1 MCDGNDQRVHHT
13 HQALD
18 MIHEEIIRLELSSL
32 DKNRLKRNA
41 ETGRSERDSEVYTQS
56 ARWVGFFGEEFVNKT
71 MWDSSSR
78 KYDKYYKQ
86 VLLIRRLL
94 RKSGFLSDHNNARL
108 PFFSTDLK
116 TEMHHQLH
124 NFKHFGEKNFDDA
137 MAHLRAGKGFCS
149 LLCSPQPKTAEE
161 EDKILKRSVQSKEEI
176 HSQLIL
182 SVKQALSVK
191 DCDQYLL
198 SALRE
203 LTSKKAQSFNPKQVL
218 LDLSGEIH
226 QYIKNL
232 HINGEIDDLL
242 MDIDEDED
250 DEV

>member
-1 MCDGNDQRVHHT
+1 M
-13 HQALD
+13 
-18 MIHEEIIRLELSSL
+18 
-32 DKNRLKRNA
+32 
-41 ETGRSERDSEVYTQS
+41 
-56 ARWVGFFGEEFVNKT
+56 
-71 MWDSSSR
+71 
-78 KYDKYYKQ
+78 
-86 VLLIRRLL
+86 
-94 RKSGFLSDHNNARL
+94 
-108 PFFSTDLK
+108 
-116 TEMHHQLH
+116 
-124 NFKHFGEKNFDDA
+124 
-137 MAHLRAGKGFCS
+137 
-149 LLCSPQPKTAEE
+149 CSPQPKTAEE